1 MKKYLFLLVLLI
13 FTAGYYVNEQF
24 AEKRI
29 LRIGVECDYAP
40 NNWLEEFPTDTN
52 LPLVNDP
59 GHYVEGYDIQIAKL
73 IAEEMNAVLEVRRID
88 WEDLQNALNRHEI
101 DAIFSGMLD
110 TEERRKYAAFSQTYD
125 ITKTEYTIL
134 VNNASPYAHAK
145 TFEDFAGARLVAQK
159 GTHLDEVI
167 ARVPGAVHLPPVK
180 TVREMLRLVV
190 NNEVDGTVINFDT
203 GQTYERKYKNLTMI
217 RFPKGKGFRLDFN
230 GICAGVR
237 KTDRALLAD
246 INGALAHIS
255 KRDRQRIMD
264 RTIARAFMVLP

>member
-1 MKKYLFLLVLLI
+1 MKKILLVLI
-13 FTAGYYVNEQF
+13 FSIFLAGYYAHEHF

-40 NNWLEEFPTDTN
+40 NNWLEEYPTDTN
-52 LPLVNDP
+52 LPLVNEP
-59 GHYVEGYDIQIAKL
+59 GHYAEGYDIQIAKL
-73 IAEEMNAVLEVRRID
+73 VAEKMNAVLEVRRID
-88 WEDLQNALNRHEI
+88 WEELHDALNRHEI

-110 TEERRKYAAFSQTYD
+110 TKERRKFAAFSNTYD
-125 ITKTEYTIL
+125 ITQTEYTIV
-134 VNNASPYAHAK
+134 VNNASPYAHAQ
-145 TFEDFAGARLVAQK
+145 TIEDFAGAKLVAQK
-159 GTHLDEVI
+159 GTHLDDAI
-167 ARVPGAVHLPPVK
+167 AQIPGAVHLKPVK

-190 NNEVDGTVINFDT
+190 NNEVDGTVINLDT
-203 GQTYERKYKNLTMI
+203 GQTYERKYKNLSVI
-217 RFPKGKGFRLDFN
+217 RFPKGKGFNIDFN

-237 KTDRALLAD
+237 KTDKRLLAD